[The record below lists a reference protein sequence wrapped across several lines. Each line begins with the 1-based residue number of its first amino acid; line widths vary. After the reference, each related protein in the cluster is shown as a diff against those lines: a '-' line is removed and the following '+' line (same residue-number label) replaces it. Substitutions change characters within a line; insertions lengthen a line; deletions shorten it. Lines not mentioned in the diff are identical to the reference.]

1 MKSKEK
7 EFLELV
13 EAHKGIIHKISRMY
27 MDTEDDQQDLTQE
40 IIYQLWKSYDSFQH
54 QSRFSTWMYRV
65 ALNTALVFFK
75 KEKRKMSITDAI
87 PEHIAV
93 EENVTAA
100 KELQLVH
107 FYRAVQKLER
117 LEKALVFL
125 HLENYSH
132 KEIGENL
139 GISEGNARIK
149 LSRAK
154 DKLKELI
161 KKQGYEF

>member
-1 MKSKEK
+1 LKNKEK
-7 EFLELV
+7 EFLEQM

-27 MDTEDDQQDLTQE
+27 MDAEDDQQDLTQE
-40 IIYQLWKSYDSFQH
+40 IIYQLWKSYDSFQQ
-54 QSRFSTWMYRV
+54 QSQFSTWMYRV

-75 KEKRKMSITDAI
+75 KEKKKMSVTDTM
-87 PEHIAV
+87 PEHLAM
-93 EENVTAA
+93 EENVTAT
-100 KELQLVH
+100 KELQLAH

-139 GISEGNARIK
+139 GISEGNARTK

>member
-1 MKSKEK
+1 MEPKEK
-7 EFLELV
+7 EFLEHI
-13 EAHKGIIHKISRMY
+13 AANKGIIHKIAKMY
-27 MDTEDDQQDLTQE
+27 MDEADDQQDLTQE
-40 IIYQLWKSYDSFQH
+40 IIYQLWKSYDSFQQ

-75 KEKRKMSITDAI
+75 KERKKKIYTGTL
-87 PEHIAV
+87 PEQVAM
-93 EENVTAA
+93 EESTATTR
-100 KELQLVH
+100 ELQLHH
-107 FYRAVQKLER
+107 FYKAVQKLER

-132 KEIGENL
+132 RDIGEQL

-154 DKLKELI
+154 DKLRELI
-161 KKQGYEF
+161 KQQGYEF

>member
-1 MKSKEK
+1 MKNKEK

-27 MDTEDDQQDLTQE
+27 MDAEDDQQDLTQE

-75 KEKRKMSITDAI
+75 KEKRKMVVTDTM
-87 PEHIAV
+87 PEHIAM
-93 EENVTAA
+93 EENVTAT
-100 KELQLVH
+100 KELQLAH

>member
-7 EFLELV
+7 EFLALIESN
-13 EAHKGIIHKISRMY
+13 KGIIRKVSRTY
-27 MDTEDDQQDLTQE
+27 MDTPDDQADLEQE
-40 IIYQLWKSYDSFQH
+40 IIYQLWKSFSSFQQ
-54 QSRFSTWMYRV
+54 QSSFSTWMYRV

-75 KEKRKMSITDAI
+75 KDQKNIIVHKEAPPD
-87 PEHIAV
+87 IAS
-93 EENVTAA
+93 EENPTAV
-100 KELQLVH
+100 KELQLAH
-107 FYRAVQKLER
+107 FYSAVQKLER
-117 LEKALVFL
+117 IEKALVLL

-154 DKLKELI
+154 EKLKTLI
-161 KKQGYEF
+161 KQQGYEF

>member
-1 MKSKEK
+1 MKNKEK
-7 EFLELV
+7 EFLEQM

-27 MDTEDDQQDLTQE
+27 MDAEDDQQDLAQE
-40 IIYQLWKSYDSFQH
+40 IIYQLWKSYDSFQQ
-54 QSRFSTWMYRV
+54 QSQFSTWMYRV

-75 KEKRKMSITDAI
+75 KEKKKMSVTDTM
-87 PEHIAV
+87 PEHLAM
-93 EENVTAA
+93 EENVTAT
-100 KELQLVH
+100 KELQLAH

-139 GISEGNARIK
+139 GISEGNARTK

>member
-27 MDTEDDQQDLTQE
+27 MDAEDDQQDLAQE

-75 KEKRKMSITDAI
+75 KEKRKVSVTDAI
-87 PEHIAV
+87 PEHIAM
-93 EENVTAA
+93 EENVTAT
-100 KELQLVH
+100 KELQLAH

-161 KKQGYEF
+161 KNQGYEF

>member
-1 MKSKEK
+1 MKNKEK

-27 MDTEDDQQDLTQE
+27 MDAEDDQQDLTQE

-75 KEKRKMSITDAI
+75 KERRKMVVTDTM
-87 PEHIAV
+87 PEHMAM
-93 EENVTAA
+93 EENITAT
-100 KELQLVH
+100 KELQLAH

>member
-1 MKSKEK
+1 LKSKEK

-27 MDTEDDQQDLTQE
+27 MDAEDDQQDLAQE

-75 KEKRKMSITDAI
+75 KEKRKVSVTDAI
-87 PEHIAV
+87 PEHIAM
-93 EENVTAA
+93 EENVTAT
-100 KELQLVH
+100 KELQLAH

>member
-1 MKSKEK
+1 MKNKEK
-7 EFLELV
+7 EFLEQM

-27 MDTEDDQQDLTQE
+27 MDAEGDQQDLTQE
-40 IIYQLWKSYDSFQH
+40 IIYQLWKSYDSFQQ
-54 QSRFSTWMYRV
+54 QSQFSTWMYRV

-75 KEKRKMSITDAI
+75 KEKKKMSVTDTM
-87 PEHIAV
+87 PEHLAM
-93 EENVTAA
+93 EENVTAT
-100 KELQLVH
+100 KELQLAH

>member
-1 MKSKEK
+1 LKNKEK
-7 EFLELV
+7 EFFALV

-27 MDTEDDQQDLTQE
+27 MDAEDDQQDLTQE

-54 QSRFSTWMYRV
+54 QSRFSTWMYSV

-75 KEKRKMSITDAI
+75 KEKRKMVVTDTM
-87 PEHIAV
+87 PEHMAM
-93 EENVTAA
+93 EENVTAT
-100 KELQLVH
+100 KELQLSH

>member
-7 EFLELV
+7 EFLEHI
-13 EAHKGIIHKISRMY
+13 AANKGIIHKIAKMY
-27 MDTEDDQQDLTQE
+27 MDEDDDQQDLIQE
-40 IIYQLWKSYDSFQH
+40 IIYQLWKSYDSFQQ

-75 KEKRKMSITDAI
+75 KEKKKAVFTDAL
-87 PEHIAV
+87 PEQMAI
-93 EENVTAA
+93 EENAVVN
-100 KELQLVH
+100 KELQLTH
-107 FYRAVQKLER
+107 FYKAVQKLER

-132 KEIGENL
+132 REIGEQL

-161 KKQGYEF
+161 KQQGYEF